1 MLNNIDENF
10 LQSCVS
16 QVLQLL
22 LRIHLNENSIIHYPL
37 DGKSRCGVC
46 SELTGRTEIDLT
58 LLEAGTLS
66 IVGKI
71 TLPDKQGEAT
81 AAPLLIKDLF
91 EFPQKIPNGII
102 SFDCAMTTPDI
113 TETIIETGN
122 DYLGSLKG
130 FNGKVYTSIAEYD
143 WGSVEVQFEIKE
155 KHHGR
160 EEERKL
166 KMINLSDLP
175 ENIQYKFSKYTD
187 AAIVIKVD
195 RKRLISSTKSQ
206 TKETAYYVGSSGLLD
221 LTAQEIYKIQ
231 REHWFIEN
239 RSNYVRDVVL
249 KEDDCFTKSH
259 KASRSLG
266 AIRDLVL
273 NVAFLD
279 GGGEIKNYLTH
290 FSCKFANLLSSARSL
305 EIYQKLE
312 TFGVFQ
318 T

>member
-1 MLNNIDENF
+1 M
-10 LQSCVS
+10 
-16 QVLQLL
+16 
-22 LRIHLNENSIIHYPL
+22 
-37 DGKSRCGVC
+37 
-46 SELTGRTEIDLT
+46 
-58 LLEAGTLS
+58 
-66 IVGKI
+66 
-71 TLPDKQGEAT
+71 
-81 AAPLLIKDLF
+81 
-91 EFPQKIPNGII
+91 
-102 SFDCAMTTPDI
+102 
-113 TETIIETGN
+113 
-122 DYLGSLKG
+122 
-130 FNGKVYTSIAEYD
+130 
-143 WGSVEVQFEIKE
+143 
-155 KHHGR
+155 
-160 EEERKL
+160 
-166 KMINLSDLP
+166 
-175 ENIQYKFSKYTD
+175 
-187 AAIVIKVD
+187 D